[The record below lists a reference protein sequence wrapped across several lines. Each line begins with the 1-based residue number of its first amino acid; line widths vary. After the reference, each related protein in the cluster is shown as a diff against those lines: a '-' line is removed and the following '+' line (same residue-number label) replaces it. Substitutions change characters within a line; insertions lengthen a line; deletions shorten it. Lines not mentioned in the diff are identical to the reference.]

1 MSILDVLRSGVK
13 IADGITKPLQAQVQY
28 WQYIGSDGYGAKNYH
43 PTYNPESPT
52 NGFKLKAIVD
62 WKQKQV
68 RTMEGILT
76 VSRASILLLD
86 ITAVVFATSGDGIS
100 DEDLFLLP
108 DGTTGP
114 ILDMAGFIDAGTGHP
129 IATEVFLG

>member
-1 MSILDVLRSGVK
+1 MSLLDVLRTGVK
-13 IADGITKPLQAQVQY
+13 IADGVTKPLQATVQY
-28 WQYIGSDGYGAKNYH
+28 WRYISQDSYGTS
-43 PTYNPESPT
+43 TYSPPFNAESPT
-52 NGFKLKAIVD
+52 NGLRLKAIVD

-76 VSRASILLLD
+76 VSRASVTFLD
-86 ITAVVFATSGDGIS
+86 ILAVVVATSGEGIS
-100 DEDLFLLP
+100 DLDLIVLP